1 MSLENLLGG
10 LPGFRDFYPEIWDEI
25 SFVLEKMR
33 TVCERYNYVEYE
45 GPSIE
50 PIELFEAKSGEGLI
64 GEVFHIKDINGRHLV
79 LRPEQ
84 TPTLARMLAKDQQR
98 YQKPIRWYSIPRL
111 FRDETPQKGRLR
123 EFWQLNAD
131 ILGESSI
138 LADVEVLSLAIDI
151 VRECGLSDDEFNVFV
166 NNRKLFTTL
175 LENLGIQEKMVQVI
189 QIIDRKEK
197 FMQEFVEKE
206 LNRTLGGNKAKEM
219 GMLFRRLLVA
229 KGSFL
234 EKLKEQAPIE
244 ILEYYEKRDQIEKA
258 ELHNQLKK
266 LGLDEDKRNKII
278 DLTSF
283 NCPSDRFEKEID
295 KWNIPVFLES
305 IIEEFKQFNRFIRT
319 GRVSDPVI
327 FDFGLARGLDYY
339 TGFVF
344 EAFDSTGEVV
354 RAIFGGGRYEDL
366 VSIIGG
372 EPLTG
377 VGFGMGDA
385 VLLEIM
391 KSKGKIT
398 RREKQGIDLYVAPIK
413 ADQIPDALA
422 IAAKLR
428 KDYQI
433 LCNPF
438 KWKIKKHLETA
449 DTLRAKYVIIIG
461 PKDIEKGVFSLRNM
475 ETKET
480 KEIPQEQLIEE
491 LKELLG

>member
-10 LPGFRDFYPEIWDEI
+10 LPGFRDFYPEIWEEI
-25 SFVLEKMR
+25 SFVLEKMK

-45 GPSIE
+45 GPSLE

-64 GEVFHIKDINGRHLV
+64 GEVFHVKDINGRNLV

-131 ILGESSI
+131 ILGEDSI

-151 VRECGLSDDEFNVFV
+151 VRECGLEDHEFNVFV
-166 NNRKLFTTL
+166 NNRKLFSTL
-175 LENLGIQEKMVQVI
+175 LGNLGLEEKAI
-189 QIIDRKEK
+189 QIIQLIDRKEK
-197 FMQEFVEKE
+197 FMQEFVERELSKSMEISRAKE
-206 LNRTLGGNKAKEM
+206 L
-219 GMLFRRLLVA
+219 GMAFRRLLVA
-229 KGSFL
+229 KGAFL
-234 EKLKEQAPIE
+234 EKLKSEVPEEVMQF
-244 ILEYYEKRDQIEKA
+244 YERRDEIEKSQFF
-258 ELHNQLKK
+258 EQLEV
-266 LGLDEDKRNKII
+266 LGLNKDQMEQII
-278 DLTSF
+278 NLTSF
-283 NCPSDRFEKEID
+283 SCPSSSFSEEIKKKD
-295 KWNIPVFLES
+295 IPDFLEP
-305 IIEEFKQFNRFIRT
+305 IIDEFKMFNKYIKAA
-319 GRVSDPVI
+319 GVSEPVV

-344 EAFDSTGEVV
+344 EAFDSTGEIV

-385 VLLEIM
+385 VLIEIM

-398 RREKQGIDLYVAPIK
+398 RRKK
-413 ADQIPDALA
+413 AEVDIYISPLKPGQVSSALSV
-422 IAAKLR
+422 AAKLR
-428 KDYQI
+428 KEYRV

-438 KWKIKKHLETA
+438 KWKLKKHLEIA
-449 DTLRAKYVIIIG
+449 DNVGARFALIIG
-461 PKDIEKGVFSLRNM
+461 PKDIEQGVYSLRDM
-475 ETKET
+475 VTKET
-480 KEIPQEQLIEE
+480 RQIPQNALEKE
-491 LKELLG
+491 LKSLFD